1 MLIEATSVLMLKDAL
16 TKDLSLGAFLLA
28 TIEPLDTLLVKVT
41 LVEGLRS
48 YTDS

>member
-1 MLIEATSVLMLKDAL
+1 MSTEAISVLILKDAL

-28 TIEPLDTLLVKVT
+28 TIEPLDTLLIEVT

-48 YTDS
+48 YIDS